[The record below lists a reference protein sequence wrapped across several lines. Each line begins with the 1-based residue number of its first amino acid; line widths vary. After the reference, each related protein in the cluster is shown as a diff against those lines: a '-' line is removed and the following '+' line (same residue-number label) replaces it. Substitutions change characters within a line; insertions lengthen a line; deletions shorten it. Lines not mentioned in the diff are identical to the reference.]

1 MGIFTL
7 AISGKSEQD
16 STISKFALPN
26 GKTTRR
32 NSLDELKR
40 IDPKR
45 IELIFGRDPIGFN
58 MCNTLTD
65 MILVGEPSIENL
77 FQHKNKKIK
86 DYYVN
91 FFKNIGNIGEPIT
104 LEDLFDGIFKNLFI
118 HGNSFVQIL
127 WNKKKE
133 VNDVSLIDPKRIDYL
148 KDSSKKVIL
157 DEDNIPVGYVI
168 KKAYGNQVIGDKIPK
183 KYLRSFTNMTDSYFL
198 LSERIVHFKI
208 NAVGDRFWGI
218 GILEP
223 AYSSVLR
230 KMNIEEGQA
239 NSVYKNAFNPLI
251 GYVGSDRKVATPK
264 DLSWVSKLLSELD
277 VTKVGAFPD
286 WVKVDTLRY
295 EQSPIVT
302 ATLEYQRE
310 NQISP
315 AGLPM
320 AIASGKA
327 DTTNKSTLG
336 IHLQLNQFK
345 LRRIVKSV
353 LATFEKYILKK
364 IAYYN
369 KVKGIPTMTWGSV
382 GPIDKERVV
391 DRIIDCVDKGIFTK
405 EEVRDKL
412 KQELNL

>member
-7 AISGKSEQD
+7 AVTGQGAQD
-16 STISKFALPN
+16 TTIAKFALPS
-26 GKTTRR
+26 GRTIKRDST
-32 NSLDELKR
+32 DELKR
-40 IDPKR
+40 ISPDK
-45 IELIFGRDPIGFN
+45 IEVVFGRDPIGFN

-65 MILVGEPSIENL
+65 MILVGEPSMKNL
-77 FQHKNKKIK
+77 FQSDNKKIK
-86 DYYVN
+86 DYYID
-91 FFKNIGNIGEPIT
+91 FFKNIGNVGEPIT

-118 HGNSFVQIL
+118 HGNSFVQLI
-127 WNKKKE
+127 WDKKKK
-133 VNDVSLIDPKRIDYL
+133 VNDLSLIDPKRMDYL
-148 KDSSKKVIL
+148 KDSSDKVIL
-157 DEDNIPVGYVI
+157 DENNIPVGYVI
-168 KKAYGNQVIGDKIPK
+168 KKSYGDQTIGDPIPE
-183 KYLRSFTNMTDSYFL
+183 KYLKNLTNTTNSYFL
-198 LSERIVHFKI
+198 LAERITHFKI
-208 NAVGDRFWGI
+208 NAVGDRLWGI

-223 AYSSVLR
+223 AYSSVIR

-239 NSVYKNAFNPLI
+239 NSVYKNAFNPLL

-264 DLSWVSKLLSELD
+264 DLDWVSKKLAELD

-286 WVKVDTLRY
+286 WVKVDTVRY
-295 EQSPIVT
+295 EQSPIVS

-345 LRRIVKSV
+345 LNRIVKSV

-369 KVKGIPTMTWGSV
+369 KVNGVPTMKWGFV
-382 GPIDKERVV
+382 GPVDKEKLV
-391 DRIIDCVDKGIFTK
+391 DRILSCVDKGIFSVAEVK
-405 EEVRDKL
+405 EKL